1 MSIYSGFSTRKQEYE
16 YNICVDQILSLL
28 STRTIKHICGEKVD
42 EDKFRKIFKKLFKIL
57 QKMEVH
63 KYLNPKFSET
73 LSSLGRVLKIKILDP
88 LKISAKDSKTD
99 LREFG
104 VKSTQQQQNN
114 LVVINNQQQGNNNVN
129 NIHLINT
136 TTRCSSV
143 NKDMPSSSFQQR
155 PMSMEMRSRATYSK
169 RYIPQSQQGILPIK
183 ENIKY
188 SNQHQILINN
198 VINVNK
204 QEEDPLQ
211 NNLNKL
217 YQPPSIS
224 NNQKSSHFNIV
235 SEEKTVN
242 TSNGELFKE
251 NNNKEEDLFTLSQ
264 VTNKKYNGQTEEL
277 GDNKE
282 NVASAIQKQVQNNKK
297 QNQNSKTDEKQR
309 CKTPPSQHTQQ
320 NPLLNLQNHQKN
332 DSQKQSSQNGS
343 QNNSELQ
350 DSDGL
355 NKKMKKGR
363 YLKQNNDS
371 LQLRRESQTQAIPKN
386 LEIGVNNFNTPNTV
400 ITTGG
405 EFTQKNQISQQ
416 TRKRSSKSIR
426 AQPRLP
432 LSINQNNQIRNQKES
447 DSSKSLQQYES
458 PTKQDL
464 SYNSFYVETSSI
476 KNLKKNLISHQNK
489 QLNNSG
495 KKYAHNQIHIL
506 QEISINNSSTQ
517 PNSNAKNF
525 QFNDMYQK
533 QMTSKN
539 KQNLSPNSYAQNI
552 RQQNFKN
559 GESNDSSQNST
570 IQQII
575 YNPTDKQQQQQQQQN
590 NLFSSQ
596 QSSKEQTINNDS
608 SFKEFLFNSQKQEQ
622 SETQF
627 RNRMLVSN
635 LNSLKEDME
644 KQQIQT
650 RSQSLLLQQQNYLLE
665 NSIAGLSK
673 LTPQNNT
680 LRNRDDQNNPEPQI
694 IQPTHLYNPFYKQ
707 QNAQQSPRFENDT
720 FGLTDNQL
728 SLTPIKQLVKRK
740 KSKKKSG
747 RNPNEKKNSQSFI
760 ISTPKITPAIHS
772 KYNYNIS
779 PKNLNQVAINES
791 KL

>member
-114 LVVINNQQQGNNNVN
+114 LVVINNQQQGGNNVN

-143 NKDMPSSSFQQR
+143 NKDMPSNSFHQR

-204 QEEDPLQ
+204 QEEDPQ
-211 NNLNKL
+211 QSNLNKL
-217 YQPPSIS
+217 YQPPSTA
-224 NNQKSSHFNIV
+224 NNQKSSQFNIV
-235 SEEKTVN
+235 SEEKTQVN

-264 VTNKKYNGQTEEL
+264 VTNKKYIGQADEL
-277 GDNKE
+277 GENKE
-282 NVASAIQKQVQNNKK
+282 NVASSVQKQVQNSKK
-297 QNQNSKTDEKQR
+297 LNQNSKIDEKQR

-320 NPLLNLQNHQKN
+320 NHLLNLQNHSKN
-332 DSQKQSSQNGS
+332 EGLKQISQYES

-350 DSDGL
+350 DSDGI
-355 NKKMKKGR
+355 NKKIKKGR

-386 LEIGVNNFNTPNTV
+386 LEIGVNNYNTPNTV

-405 EFTQKNQISQQ
+405 EYTQKNQIPQQ

-432 LSINQNNQIRNQKES
+432 LSINQNVQVKNQKES

-464 SYNSFYVETSSI
+464 NYNSFYVETSSI

-525 QFNDMYQK
+525 QFNDMYSK
-533 QMTSKN
+533 QMSSKN
-539 KQNLSPNSYAQNI
+539 KQNLSPNSFAQNV

-575 YNPTDKQQQQQQQQN
+575 YNPTDKQQQQQQSN
-590 NLFSSQ
+590 IYSSQ

-627 RNRMLVSN
+627 RNRMLVQN
-635 LNSLKEDME
+635 LNILKEDIE

-665 NSIAGLSK
+665 NSAAGLSK

-680 LRNRDDQNNPEPQI
+680 LKNRDAQDNTEPKI

-747 RNPNEKKNSQSFI
+747 RNQNEKKSSQSFI

-779 PKNLNQVAINES
+779 PKNLNQVANNEI

>member
-57 QKMEVH
+57 LKMEVH

-104 VKSTQQQQNN
+104 VKPTQQQQNN
-114 LVVINNQQQGNNNVN
+114 LVVINNQQQGSNNVN

-143 NKDMPSSSFQQR
+143 NKDTPGSTFYQR

-169 RYIPQSQQGILPIK
+169 RYIPQSQQGIFPIK

-204 QEEDPLQ
+204 QDDGHEQ

-217 YQPPSIS
+217 YQPSS
-224 NNQKSSHFNIV
+224 TVNNQKSSHFNIV
-235 SEEKTVN
+235 SEEKTQIN
-242 TSNGELFKE
+242 TSNGDFFKE

-264 VTNKKYNGQTEEL
+264 VTNKKYIGQADDMTE
-277 GDNKE
+277 NKE
-282 NVASAIQKQVQNNKK
+282 NVAAALQKQVQNSKK
-297 QNQNSKTDEKQR
+297 LNLNGKTDEKQR
-309 CKTPPSQHTQQ
+309 CKTPPSQQTQQ
-320 NPLLNLQNHQKN
+320 NHLLNLQNHIKN
-332 DSQKQSSQNGS
+332 VGLKQHESQNS
-343 QNNSELQ
+343 SELQ
-350 DSDGL
+350 DSDV

-363 YLKQNNDS
+363 YLKQNNDN

-386 LEIGVNNFNTPNTV
+386 LEIGVNNYNTPNTV

-405 EFTQKNQISQQ
+405 EFTQKNLIPQQ
-416 TRKRSSKSIR
+416 ARKRSSKSIR

-432 LSINQNNQIRNQKES
+432 ISINQYSQIQSQKES
-447 DSSKSLQQYES
+447 DSSKSLHQYES

-476 KNLKKNLISHQNK
+476 KNLKKNLISQQNK

-533 QMTSKN
+533 QISSKN
-539 KQNLSPNSYAQNI
+539 KQYASPNSNPQKMRA
-552 RQQNFKN
+552 QNFKN

-575 YNPTDKQQQQQQQQN
+575 YNPTDKQQQQQQN
-590 NLFSSQ
+590 NMSSSQ
-596 QSSKEQTINNDS
+596 QSSKEHSINNDS

-627 RNRMLVSN
+627 RNRMLVQN

-644 KQQIQT
+644 KQQIHT

-665 NSIAGLSK
+665 NSVSGLSK

-680 LRNRDDQNNPEPQI
+680 LRNIDEQNNPEPQI
-694 IQPTHLYNPFYKQ
+694 IQPTHLYKPFYKQ

-747 RNPNEKKNSQSFI
+747 RNHNEKKSSQSFI
-760 ISTPKITPAIHS
+760 ISTPKITPAINS

-779 PKNLNQVAINES
+779 PKNMNQVANNEIKS
-791 KL
+791 